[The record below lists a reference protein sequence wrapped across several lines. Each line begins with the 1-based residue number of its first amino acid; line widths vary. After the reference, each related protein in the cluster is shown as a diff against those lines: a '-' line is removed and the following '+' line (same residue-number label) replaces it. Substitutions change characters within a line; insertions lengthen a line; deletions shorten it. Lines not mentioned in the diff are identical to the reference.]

1 MANKFELTE
10 EVLKKILEEKSMEF
24 TLDEI
29 EQLMNSEVAKPEE
42 EMDTELVDMC
52 ASVLA
57 KAYNPDYKEEQPTKI
72 FRPWEMEAAE
82 TAVPE
87 KAKKKIIPFKRV
99 LIVTAAVALV
109 VVAFFALPAGAAL
122 FGKSDS
128 DGVIGFYKDFFK
140 INVSDEET
148 TTDSVVE
155 NDLVNQMILDSL
167 KFKPLPTVLL
177 SDEYEKSVGKVV
189 QDDDKSIIIINVCN
203 NHSDVSGYIGITQYK
218 SAEFNMIN
226 GQMNI
231 PEDTYRYF
239 KEMIIDSKEI
249 IVFGNDEKSY
259 INYSEGATNYEI
271 ALICNFDT
279 MVSIAET
286 INVKG

>member
-52 ASVLA
+52 ASILA

-99 LIVTAAVALV
+99 LIVAAAVALV

-140 INVSDEET
+140 INVSDDET
-148 TTDSVVE
+148 TQTEEDWINQLILE
-155 NDLVNQMILDSL
+155 NLHTRMLPQALLDE
-167 KFKPLPTVLL
+167 K
-177 SDEYEKSVGKVV
+177 YEKTPSVK
-189 QDDDKSIIIINVCN
+189 QDDEKTVTFINIVN
-203 NHSDVSGYIGITQYK
+203 KETQISGNILITEYK
-218 SAEFNMIN
+218 NENANEVN
-226 GQMNI
+226 GQVNI
-231 PEDTYRYF
+231 PEDSYRFF
-239 KEMIIDSKEI
+239 KELSIAGKEI
-249 IVFGNDEKSY
+249 IVFGRNNESY
-259 INYSEGATNYEI
+259 IHYSDGATNYEI
-271 ALICNFDT
+271 ALDCDFDT

-286 INVKG
+286 IIVKG

>member
-1 MANKFELTE
+1 MENKFELTE

-52 ASVLA
+52 ASILA
-57 KAYNPDYKEEQPTKI
+57 KAYNPDYKEERPTKM

-82 TAVPE
+82 TASPE
-87 KAKKKIIPFKRV
+87 KPKKKVIPFKRV
-99 LIVTAAVALV
+99 LIVAAAVSLV
-109 VVAFFALPAGAAL
+109 VVVFFALPAGAAL

-128 DGVIGFYKDFFK
+128 DGVIGFYKDFFR

-148 TTDSVVE
+148 TQTEEDWINQLILENLHTRMLPQALLDEKYEKKPVVQQSDDVTTIYIQLTNEVE
-155 NDLVNQMILDSL
+155 N
-167 KFKPLPTVLL
+167 
-177 SDEYEKSVGKVV
+177 
-189 QDDDKSIIIINVCN
+189 
-203 NHSDVSGYIGITQYK
+203 
-218 SAEFNMIN
+218 IN
-226 GQMNI
+226 GNI
-231 PEDTYRYF
+231 LITEYKNENANAVNGFGNVSDKHRNF
-239 KEMIIDSKEI
+239 KQLLVDGKEI
-249 IVFGNDEKSY
+249 IVFGREEQSY
-259 INYSEGATNYEI
+259 INYSDGSTNYEI
-271 ALICNFDT
+271 ALDCDFDT